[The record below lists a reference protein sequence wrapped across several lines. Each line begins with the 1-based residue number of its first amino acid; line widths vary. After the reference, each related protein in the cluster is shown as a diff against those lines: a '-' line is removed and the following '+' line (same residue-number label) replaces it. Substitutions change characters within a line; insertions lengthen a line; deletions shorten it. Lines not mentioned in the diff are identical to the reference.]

1 MAMQRASLGDGD
13 AAAHV
18 LRAGMIKTAELVFFQ
33 SGWFF
38 QPRLDLWMDFIDWGI
53 NFVFNP
59 KNSR

>member
-33 SGWFF
+33 SG
-38 QPRLDLWMDFIDWGI
+38 
-53 NFVFNP
+53 
-59 KNSR
+59 